1 MRQQLLCTFTYQ
13 DNILR
18 TLDEIYEAYT
28 SESVN
33 NLKCYFYTQAPNNF
47 ICVYNTMSTANKA
60 RNTILINKK
69 AETNTLYSINA
80 LNSII
85 QELNN
90 GILDKKYIID
100 WSQYKD
106 NLLLT
111 DKETGYKKIHITE
124 LKKIPTID

>member
-1 MRQQLLCTFTYQ
+1 
-13 DNILR
+13 
-18 TLDEIYEAYT
+18 
-28 SESVN
+28 
-33 NLKCYFYTQAPNNF
+33 
-47 ICVYNTMSTANKA
+47 VYNINNNANKA
-60 RNTILINKK
+60 KNTILINKK
-69 AETNTLYSINA
+69 AESNTLYSINA

-90 GILDKKYIID
+90 GILDKRYIID

-124 LKKIPTID
+124 LKSW